1 MGWKRL
7 LGEERG
13 GTTTSTSTTTTIV
26 PDASWCGS
34 QVPRTW
40 RLFLRR
46 PASAPSKSFPYCRY
60 RCSCFSLFFTISLSL
75 FSSFYRSVLVS
86 FIPRTLIRFL
96 FLFIPFLSLS
106 LSFSL
111 YPQPRRLMYLE
122 GCRGPSWMSMAIIS
136 SRNHEAF
143 TNRGFLNCSG
153 FAKFNLNIL
162 YNISLLPIY
171 NVKMTDKIKM

>member
-7 LGEERG
+7 LREERG
-13 GTTTSTSTTTTIV
+13 GTTTSTTTTTTTIV
-26 PDASWCGS
+26 PDASWGGS

-60 RCSCFSLFFTISLSL
+60 RCSCFSLSFSL
-75 FSSFYRSVLVS
+75 
-86 FIPRTLIRFL
+86 FL
-96 FLFIPFLSLS
+96 FLSFLRLIDQSSWASFLARWYASFFSLSPSSLSLS
-106 LSFSL
+106 LSL

-136 SRNHEAF
+136 SRNHETF
-143 TNRGFLNCSG
+143 TNRGFLNCS
-153 FAKFNLNIL
+153 FF
-162 YNISLLPIY
+162 
-171 NVKMTDKIKM
+171 